1 MISLNKLNSMSC
13 CCSGYSVGAGNFLNP
28 ASVEVVGGAPQYH
41 QKGKVGP
48 IFSLNV
54 SIPTVDSVYSVE
66 TPCVSSMCRS
76 LYSQ

>member
-1 MISLNKLNSMSC
+1 MKKLNSMSC
-13 CCSGYSVGAGNFLNP
+13 CCLGYSVGAGNFLSP

-48 IFSLNV
+48 IFSLTV
-54 SIPTVDSVYSVE
+54 FIPTVDSVYSVE